1 MGTAEELEICPNST
15 ISRVKVI
22 TGDRDDSSEALLRR
36 MAARRRRD
44 NIVIAV
50 LAVLAVLGGMN
61 AIAGFFSADPPPP
74 SDDPIARTFGHAQL
88 AGSFAEQF
96 VVSYV
101 SGGAGQ
107 QDRLDDYVS
116 GAAAVQ
122 PSGAGV
128 ARQVSDPMVVY
139 VSRGVSSP
147 AAEVWSVTVSVRAG
161 RSGTAGA
168 DQRNF
173 YRVAVSVAGG
183 RLRAL
188 SLPALVEAPRRG
200 VDLRSAYSTP
210 CGSDS
215 PLAQVASGFLGALLT
230 GSGDVARYV
239 APESGITALQPSPF
253 TGVDSVSV
261 MADAA
266 DCGAKSSSARV
277 LATITPKG
285 ESGAVP
291 ALAYPLTMV
300 RTAGQWQVRSMDAV
314 PALSNP
320 LAEVGKQDSH
330 TSASTS
336 ATAAPTTTAQIP
348 PATQK

>member
-1 MGTAEELEICPNST
+1 M
-15 ISRVKVI
+15 KVT

-36 MAARRRRD
+36 MAVRRRRD

-61 AIAGFFSADPPPP
+61 AIAGFFSVDPPPP
-74 SDDPIARTFGHAQL
+74 SDDPIALTFGHAQL

-96 VVSYV
+96 VVAYV
-101 SGGAGQ
+101 SGVAGQ
-107 QDRLDDYVS
+107 QDRLDEYVS
-116 GAAAVQ
+116 GAAALQ
-122 PSGAGV
+122 PSGTTGA
-128 ARQVSDPMVVY
+128 ARQASDPMVVY

-147 AAEVWSVTVSVRAG
+147 AVEVWSVTVSVRVG
-161 RSGTAGA
+161 KSGAAGA
-168 DQRNF
+168 EQRNF

-188 SLPALVEAPRRG
+188 TLPALVEAPKRG
-200 VDLRSAYSTP
+200 IDLRSAYSTP
-210 CGSDS
+210 CGSES
-215 PLAQVASGFLGALLT
+215 PLAQVASGFLGALLA

-261 MADAA
+261 TADDA
-266 DCGAKSSSARV
+266 DCGAKNSSARV

-320 LAEVGKQDSH
+320 LAEVGKQDSRA
-330 TSASTS
+330 SASS
-336 ATAAPTTTAQIP
+336 SSPAATTTAAQIP